1 MVKDKINYRARG
13 PNTMLTRQP
22 VQGRANDGGL
32 RIGEM
37 ERDGILAHGASAFL
51 NESFMVRG
59 DEYYMAVCNKTG
71 CIAIYNESLNLFLSP
86 FADGPIQFNT
96 TLDGKL
102 NIQNVS
108 RFGRDFSIVRVPY
121 ALKLLIQELQTMN
134 IQMRIITEDNI
145 DQVMNMSYSDNISK
159 LLKTGDHKDLSMLYN
174 KYRNQIYQA
183 NQAKMVRT
191 RTPTSTSDSSIPYAD
206 VSPAYSPPYDPN
218 DSPAYDPN
226 ASPPYN
232 PNDSPAYKPNSPEDA
247 PPNFEPHSPDEPPLA
262 TDIEGIK
269 IKNDDVKTEFD
280 ALPERD
286 KIMLMKMAAEQR
298 AKKNKGEEEKEAIG
312 KNLAVIPIKSQI
324 GGDSEQQTIAKI
336 AILRVEEE
344 KPEQELETST
354 ESSSDSTSQTKS
366 VSFNTSSSDGVKQ
379 IIL

>member
-37 ERDGILAHGASAFL
+37 ERDGIMAHGASAFL

-71 CIAIYNESLNLFLSP
+71 GIAIYNESLNLFLSP
-86 FADGPIQFNT
+86 FADGPINFNT

-121 ALKLLIQELQTMN
+121 ALKLLIHELQTMN

-174 KYRNQIYQA
+174 KYKNQIYQQ
-183 NQAKMVRT
+183 NQEKMVRG
-191 RTPTSTSDSSIPYAD
+191 RPSTSTSTTDSSVPYAD
-206 VSPAYSPPYDPN
+206 GSPAYSPPYDPN

-226 ASPPYN
+226 ASPAYN
-232 PNDSPAYKPNSPEDA
+232 PNDSPAYKPDSPDEQS
-247 PPNFEPHSPDEPPLA
+247 PRFEPHSPDEPPPIA
-262 TDIEGIK
+262 AIEGIN
-269 IKNDDVKTEFD
+269 IKNSEVKTEFD

-298 AKKNKGEEEKEAIG
+298 AKKNKEGDEKEEVKVA
-312 KNLAVIPIKSQI
+312 APVKSQA
-324 GGDSEQQTIAKI
+324 GGDSEQITSILKI
-336 AILRVEEE
+336 EEE
-344 KPEQELETST
+344 KPESEKGTTETD
-354 ESSSDSTSQTKS
+354 SSSSSGTKS
-366 VSFNTSSSDGVKQ
+366 VSFDTGSSGSDGVKQ